1 MEDSASPLMQRWRL
15 RRELRTARLRKEL
28 TQKQVAEAMEWS
40 LSKVNRIEQAKS
52 GISINDL
59 RALLL
64 LYGITDE
71 EQTEQLLNLTRAAAR
86 SKGGRHDQWWR
97 HYTEVAP
104 AKLLELLDY
113 ESAASAVSQF
123 ETIFAPG
130 ILQTEEY
137 ASAVLQVFYDEKSSA
152 DRVAPLVDLRT
163 RRRDLL
169 TSEGAPE
176 FTFVLDE
183 SVIHRVVGS
192 PSVMSQ
198 QLQHLAKVAKR
209 PNVTIQIMPFMAG
222 LHSGMKQSF
231 ELIQFAEAP
240 DENIV
245 FLESPRGDFIS
256 DDPEETRNYLEAF
269 ESITAMSLNPSE
281 SVARLCEAAGEMTD
295 DSSPLSR

>member
-1 MEDSASPLMQRWRL
+1 MEDSASPLMLRWRL
-15 RRELRTARLRKEL
+15 RRELRTARLKKEL

-64 LYGITDE
+64 LYGITDKE
-71 EQTEQLLNLTRAAAR
+71 RTEQLLNLTRAAAAR
-86 SKGGRHDQWWR
+86 AREGRHDQWWS

-113 ESAASAVSQF
+113 ESVASVISQF

-137 ASAVLQVFYDEKSSA
+137 ASAVLQVFYNEEISA
-152 DRVAPLVDLRT
+152 ERRVAPLVDLRT

-169 TSEGAPE
+169 TSKDAPK

-192 PSVMSQ
+192 PSIMSQ
-198 QLQHLAKVAKR
+198 QLKHLANEAELA
-209 PNVTIQIMPFMAG
+209 NVTLQIVPFTAG

-231 ELIQFAEAP
+231 ELIQFAEAS

-256 DDPEETRNYLEAF
+256 DDPEETWNYLEAF
-269 ESITAMSLNPSE
+269 ESIAAVSLSPVE
-281 SVARLCEAAGEMTD
+281 SVARLRKAASEMA
-295 DSSPLSR
+295 

>member
-15 RRELRTARLRKEL
+15 RRELRSARLKKEL

-71 EQTEQLLNLTRAAAR
+71 EHAEQLLNLTRAAAR
-86 SKGGRHDQWWR
+86 TKVGRHDQWWR

-113 ESAASAVSQF
+113 ESAASTVSQF

-137 ASAVLQVFYDEKSSA
+137 ASAVLQVFYAEKSSA

-169 TSEGAPE
+169 TSKNAPE
-176 FTFVLDE
+176 FTFALDE
-183 SVIHRVVGS
+183 SVIHRVVGNS
-192 PSVMSQ
+192 AIMSQ
-198 QLQHLAKVAKR
+198 QLQHLAGAAEL
-209 PNVTIQIMPFMAG
+209 PNVTIQIVPFAVG

-231 ELIQFAEAP
+231 ELIQFEEAP

-256 DDPEETRNYLEAF
+256 DDPEEARNYLEAF
-269 ESITAMSLNPSE
+269 GRITEVSLSPSE
-281 SVARLCEAAGEMTD
+281 SVARLRKAAGEM
-295 DSSPLSR
+295 S

>member
-1 MEDSASPLMQRWRL
+1 MEDSASPLMLRWRL
-15 RRELRTARLRKEL
+15 RRELRTARLNSNL

-40 LSKVNRIEQAKS
+40 LSKMNRIEMAKS

-59 RALLL
+59 RALLPI
-64 LYGITDE
+64 YGITDKGQADE
-71 EQTEQLLNLTRAAAR
+71 LLGLARAVAR
-86 SKGGRHDQWWR
+86 AKGGRQDQWWR

-113 ESAASAVSQF
+113 ESAASAISQF

-152 DRVAPLVDLRT
+152 DRVAALVDLRT
-163 RRRDLL
+163 RRKDLL
-169 TSEGAPE
+169 TSEGAPR

-192 PSVMSQ
+192 PSIMSQ
-198 QLQHLAKVAKR
+198 QLQSLANVAEL
-209 PNVTIQIMPFMAG
+209 PNVTIQIVPFTAG
-222 LHSGMKQSF
+222 LHPGMKQSF

-245 FLESPRGDFIS
+245 FLESPREDLIS
-256 DDPEETRNYLEAF
+256 DDPEETQNYLEAF
-269 ESITAMSLNPSE
+269 WRIIGVSLSPSD
-281 SVARLCEAAGEMTD
+281 SVARLRKAGGEV
-295 DSSPLSR
+295 P

>member
-1 MEDSASPLMQRWRL
+1 
-15 RRELRTARLRKEL
+15 
-28 TQKQVAEAMEWS
+28 
-40 LSKVNRIEQAKS
+40 LSKMNRIEMAKS

-59 RALLL
+59 RALLPI
-64 LYGITDE
+64 YGITDKGQADE
-71 EQTEQLLNLTRAAAR
+71 LLGLARAVAR
-86 SKGGRHDQWWR
+86 AKGGRQDQWWR

-113 ESAASAVSQF
+113 ESAASAISQF

-152 DRVAPLVDLRT
+152 DRVAALVDLRT
-163 RRRDLL
+163 RRKDLL
-169 TSEGAPE
+169 TSEGAPR

-192 PSVMSQ
+192 PSIMSQ
-198 QLQHLAKVAKR
+198 QLQSLANVAEL
-209 PNVTIQIMPFMAG
+209 PNVTIQIVPFTAG
-222 LHSGMKQSF
+222 LHPGMKQSF

-245 FLESPRGDFIS
+245 FLESPREDLIS
-256 DDPEETRNYLEAF
+256 DDPEETQNYLEAF
-269 ESITAMSLNPSE
+269 WRIIGVSLSPSD
-281 SVARLCEAAGEMTD
+281 SVARLRKAGGEV
-295 DSSPLSR
+295 S

>member
-1 MEDSASPLMQRWRL
+1 MEDSASPLMLRWRL
-15 RRELRTARLRKEL
+15 RRELRTARLNSNL

-40 LSKVNRIEQAKS
+40 LSKMNRIEMAKS

-59 RALLL
+59 RALLPI
-64 LYGITDE
+64 YGITDKGQADE
-71 EQTEQLLNLTRAAAR
+71 LLGLARAVAR
-86 SKGGRHDQWWR
+86 AKGGRQDQWWR

-113 ESAASAVSQF
+113 ESAASAISQF

-152 DRVAPLVDLRT
+152 DRVAALVDLRT
-163 RRRDLL
+163 RRKDLL
-169 TSEGAPE
+169 TSEGAPR
-176 FTFVLDE
+176 FTFVLDG

-192 PSVMSQ
+192 PSIMSQ
-198 QLQHLAKVAKR
+198 QLQSLANVAEL
-209 PNVTIQIMPFMAG
+209 PNVTIQIVPFTAG
-222 LHSGMKQSF
+222 LHPGMKQSF

-245 FLESPRGDFIS
+245 FLESPREDLIS
-256 DDPEETRNYLEAF
+256 DDPEETQNYLEAF
-269 ESITAMSLNPSE
+269 WRIIGVSLSPSD
-281 SVARLCEAAGEMTD
+281 SVARLRKAGGEV
-295 DSSPLSR
+295 P

>member
-1 MEDSASPLMQRWRL
+1 MEDSASPLMLRWRL
-15 RRELRTARLRKEL
+15 RRELRTARLNSNL

-40 LSKVNRIEQAKS
+40 LSKMNRIEKAKS

-59 RALLL
+59 RALLP
-64 LYGITDE
+64 LYGITDK
-71 EQTEQLLNLTRAAAR
+71 EQAEALFDLGRAVGRA
-86 SKGGRHDQWWR
+86 KGGRRDQWWR

-113 ESAASAVSQF
+113 ESAASGVSQF

-137 ASAVLQVFYDEKSSA
+137 ASAVLQVFYDGKSSA
-152 DRVAPLVDLRT
+152 NRVAPLVDLRT

-169 TSEGAPE
+169 TSEDAPK
-176 FTFVLDE
+176 FAFVLDE
-183 SVIHRVVGS
+183 SVIHRMVGS
-192 PSVMSQ
+192 PLIMSQ
-198 QLQHLAKVAKR
+198 QLQYLAQAAER
-209 PNVTIQIMPFMAG
+209 PNVTIQIVPFTAG

-231 ELIQFAEAP
+231 ELIQFAETP

-256 DDPEETRNYLEAF
+256 DDPEETQNYLEAF
-269 ESITAMSLNPSE
+269 GSITAVSLSPSE
-281 SVARLCEAAGEMTD
+281 SFARLRKAASEMA
-295 DSSPLSR
+295 

>member
-1 MEDSASPLMQRWRL
+1 MEDSASPLMLRWRL
-15 RRELRTARLRKEL
+15 RRELRTARLNSDL

-40 LSKVNRIEQAKS
+40 LSKMNRIEMAKS
-52 GISINDL
+52 GISVNDL
-59 RALLL
+59 RALLPI
-64 LYGITDE
+64 YGITDK
-71 EQTEQLLNLTRAAAR
+71 EQADELLDLARAVAR
-86 SKGGRHDQWWR
+86 AKGGRQDQWWR

-113 ESAASAVSQF
+113 ESAASAISQF

-152 DRVAPLVDLRT
+152 DRVAALVDLRT

-169 TSEGAPE
+169 TSDGAPR

-192 PSVMSQ
+192 PSVMSR
-198 QLQHLAKVAKR
+198 QLQHLATVAEL
-209 PNVTIQIMPFMAG
+209 PNVTIKIVPFTAG
-222 LHSGMKQSF
+222 LHPGMKQSF

-245 FLESPRGDFIS
+245 FLESPRDDLIS
-256 DDPEETRNYLEAF
+256 DDPDETQNYLEAF
-269 ESITAMSLNPSE
+269 WRITAVSLSLSD
-281 SVARLCEAAGEMTD
+281 SVARLRKAAGEM
-295 DSSPLSR
+295 P